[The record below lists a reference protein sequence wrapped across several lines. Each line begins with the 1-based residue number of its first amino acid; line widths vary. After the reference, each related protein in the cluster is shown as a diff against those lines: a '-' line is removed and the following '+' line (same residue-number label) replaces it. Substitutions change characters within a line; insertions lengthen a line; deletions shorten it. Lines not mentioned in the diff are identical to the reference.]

1 MSTAHGAPFV
11 LRVCVFAFAWVSSR
25 GCLVGT
31 PPARYYVCKVY
42 FTVEV
47 GFCEVTLLGAP
58 VGRAR
63 VDAQRARSTITHG
76 RSRRGAGAG
85 GTSEASAGGTN

>member
-1 MSTAHGAPFV
+1 MAR
-11 LRVCVFAFAWVSSR
+11 RVCYVCVCLRLR
-25 GCLVGT
+25 GCRPVGALLA
-31 PPARYYVCKVY
+31 PLRRVIHNMYVKCV

-47 GFCEVTLLGAP
+47 GFCEVTLLSTP

-63 VDAQRARSTITHG
+63 VDAQRARSTTTHG
-76 RSRRGAGAG
+76 RSRRGSAG